1 MKAKNDRK
9 HQCVGDNP
17 IQRPEQDVLG
27 RFASAQSFAQ
37 QVLALDRSE
46 GVVVGILG
54 AWGSGKTS
62 FINLARREFER
73 TEIPILDFN
82 PWMFSGAEQLVDQ
95 FFIELTAQLKI
106 RPGLAQVGKALE
118 DYGEVFSGWAR
129 AATKLLGKSLQRRS
143 RKKGVNERRGKVN
156 EALSKLDK
164 PILVVL
170 DDIDRLLTP
179 EIRDVFRLVRLTAN
193 FSNIIYIVAFDRIR
207 VEEAL
212 TEQGVQGRDYLEKI
226 LQVAIDL
233 PTTPSHL
240 LQRQI
245 PLAVDDAL
253 SNIESPGPF
262 DEQIWP
268 DVFMDIIRPL
278 ARNMRDVR
286 RYANAIQ
293 GTVSGL
299 RGQIALADVL
309 ALEAVRVFLPGVF
322 MRLYETLDVLTATPR
337 LANENRNDT
346 QRLKAQ
352 IDSLIEAAG
361 THDHVVRSMIKHLF
375 PAAQWYIGGSPYG
388 GEWRSEWI
396 RKRRIAHADI
406 LRFYLERVESNGLL
420 AFTDAEQ
427 AWTRLADRDALD
439 NYLRSCDKTRWQDII
454 ASLETYEDQFVQEHV
469 VPGTIVLRNLLPD
482 IPERPRELLGLD
494 TRMVVTR
501 VSYRLLR
508 SLKEPAA
515 IETAVRQVLPELKSL
530 SAKLSLLDQIGY
542 RENVGHELVS
552 KEAAAEFEKTWRDEV
567 RSTSVDDLAKEYDLF
582 VVLYLAKRESG
593 PAEAS
598 LHIDGSPKL
607 TLALLRSARS
617 EELSQTMG
625 SRAVRRSPRLA
636 WEALID
642 LYGDEATL
650 RQRIESLKET
660 HPEGADELL
669 ELASKYS
676 CGWRPDDLHTRDEQP

>member
-1 MKAKNDRK
+1 MEAKNDRK

-82 PWMFSGAEQLVDQ
+82 PWMFSGADQLVDQ

-129 AATKLLGKSLQRRS
+129 IATKLLGRSLQRRS
-143 RKKGVNERRGKVN
+143 RKKGVSERRGKVN

-193 FSNIIYIVAFDRIR
+193 FPNIIYIVAFDRIR

-240 LQRQI
+240 LQGQI

-253 SNIESPGPF
+253 SNIENPGPF

-322 MRLYETLDVLTATPR
+322 MRLYEMLDVLTATPR
-337 LANENRNDT
+337 LANENRNDM
-346 QRLKAQ
+346 QRLRAQ

-361 THDHVVRSMIKHLF
+361 THDQVVRSMIKHLF
-375 PAAQWYIGGSPYG
+375 PATQWYIGGSRYG

-439 NYLRSCDKTRWQDII
+439 SYLRSCDKTRLQDII

-469 VPGTIVLRNLLPD
+469 VPGTIVLLNLLPD
-482 IPERPRELLGLD
+482 LPERPRELLGLD

-515 IETAVRQVLPELKSL
+515 IETAVRRVLPELKSL
-530 SAKLSLLDQIGY
+530 SARLSLLDQIGY

-567 RSTSVDDLAKEYDLF
+567 RSVSIDDLAKEYDLLG
-582 VVLYLAKRESG
+582 VLYLAKHESG
-593 PAEAS
+593 PSEAS
-598 LHIDGSPKL
+598 LYIDDSPKL
-607 TLALLRSARS
+607 TLALLQSARS
-617 EELSQTMG
+617 EQVSQTMG

-636 WEALID
+636 WETLID

-676 CGWRPDDLHTRDEQP
+676 CGWRPDDSYKRDEQP

>member
-1 MKAKNDRK
+1 MEAKNDRK
-9 HQCVGDNP
+9 YQCVGDNP
-17 IQRPEQDVLG
+17 IQRPEQDVIG

-106 RPGLAQVGKALE
+106 RPGLAQVGRALE

-129 AATKLLGKSLQRRS
+129 VATKLLGKILQLRS

-193 FSNIIYIVAFDRIR
+193 FPNIIYITAFDRIR
-207 VEEAL
+207 VEKAL
-212 TEQGVQGRDYLEKI
+212 TEQGVPGRDYLEKI

-233 PTTPSHL
+233 PAIPSHL
-240 LQRQI
+240 LHRQI
-245 PLAVDDAL
+245 LSAVNDAL
-253 SNIESPGPF
+253 SNIENPGPF
-262 DEQIWP
+262 DEQIWT
-268 DVFMDIIRPL
+268 DIFMDIIQPL
-278 ARNMRDVR
+278 IRNMRDVR
-286 RYANAIQ
+286 RYAVAIQ
-293 GTVSGL
+293 GTVSAL
-299 RGQIALADVL
+299 KGQIALADVL

-322 MRLYETLDVLTATPR
+322 IRLHETLDGLTATSR
-337 LANENRNDT
+337 LFHENRSVT
-346 QRLKAQ
+346 QQLKAQ
-352 IDSLIEAAG
+352 IDRLIEAAE
-361 THDHVVRSMIKHLF
+361 TSDQVVRSVIQHLF
-375 PAAQWYIGGSPYG
+375 PAARSHIGGNHYG
-388 GEWRSEWI
+388 DEWKSEWI
-396 RKRRIAHADI
+396 KNLRVAHEDI
-406 LRFYLERVESNGLL
+406 LRLYLERVESDSLL
-420 AFTDAEQ
+420 AFTDAER
-427 AWTRLADRDALD
+427 AWTCMADRNALD
-439 NYLRSCDKTRWQDII
+439 SYLRSCDKTRLQDII
-454 ASLETYEDQFVQEHV
+454 ASLETYEDQFAQEHV
-469 VPGTIVLRNLLPD
+469 VPGTIVLLNLLPD
-482 IPERPRELLGLD
+482 LPERPQELFGLD

-501 VSYRLLR
+501 VIYRLLR
-508 SLKEPAA
+508 SLKESVA
-515 IETAVRQVLPELKSL
+515 IETAVRQILPELKSL
-530 SAKLSLLDQIGY
+530 AAKLSLLEQIGY
-542 RENVGHELVS
+542 RENAGLELVS
-552 KEAAAEFEKTWRDEV
+552 KEAAAEFEKLWRDEV
-567 RSTSVDDLAKEYDLF
+567 RSVSVDDLAKEYDLLR
-582 VVLYLAKRESG
+582 VLYFAKRESE
-593 PAEAS
+593 PSEAS
-598 LHIDGSPKL
+598 LNIDGSPKL
-607 TLALLRSARS
+607 TLALLQSARS
-617 EELSQTMG
+617 EELSQTIG

-636 WEALID
+636 WETLVD
-642 LYGDEATL
+642 LYGNEATL

-676 CGWRPDDLHTRDEQP
+676 CGWRPDDSHKRDEQP

>member
-1 MKAKNDRK
+1 MTIS
-9 HQCVGDNP
+9 GDNP
-17 IQRPEQDVLG
+17 IRHPEQDTLG
-27 RFASAQSFAQ
+27 RFAFAQSFAR
-37 QVLALDRSE
+37 QVLALDRTE
-46 GVVVGILG
+46 GVVVGVLG

-62 FINLARREFER
+62 FVNLALKEFEQ
-73 TEIPILDFN
+73 TKIPILDFN
-82 PWMFSGAEQLVDQ
+82 PWMFSGADQLVDQ

-118 DYGEVFSGWAR
+118 NYGEAFSGLAR
-129 AATKLLGKSLQRRS
+129 VVTKLLGKSLQRRS
-143 RKKGVNERRGKVN
+143 RKGGVSERRAKVK

-170 DDIDRLLTP
+170 DDIDRLLTS
-179 EIRDVFRLVRLTAN
+179 EIRAVFRLVRLTAN
-193 FSNIIYIVAFDRIR
+193 FPNIIYITAFDRIR

-212 TEQGVQGRDYLEKI
+212 TEQGVPGRDYLEKI

-233 PTTPSHL
+233 PAIPSHL
-240 LQRQI
+240 LHRQI

-253 SNIESPGPF
+253 SNIENPGPF

-268 DVFMDIIRPL
+268 DIFMDIIQPL
-278 ARNMRDVR
+278 IRNMRDVR
-286 RYANAIQ
+286 RYAAAVQ
-293 GTVSGL
+293 GTVSAL
-299 RGQIALADVL
+299 KGQIALVDVL

-322 MRLYETLDVLTATPR
+322 IHLHETLDGLTAISG
-337 LANENRNDT
+337 LSHENRSVA
-346 QRLKAQ
+346 QQLKAQ
-352 IDSLIEAAG
+352 IDRLIEAAE
-361 THDHVVRSMIKHLF
+361 TSDQVVRSMIQHLF
-375 PAAQWYIGGSPYG
+375 PAALSHIGGNHYG
-388 GEWRSEWI
+388 DGWKSEWI
-396 RKRRIAHADI
+396 KNRRVAHDDI
-406 LRFYLERVESNGLL
+406 LRLYLERVESDSLL

-427 AWTRLADRDALD
+427 AWTRLADRNALD
-439 NYLRSCDKTRWQDII
+439 SHLRSCDKTRLQDII

-469 VPGTIVLRNLLPD
+469 VPGTIVLLNLLPD
-482 IPERPRELLGLD
+482 LPKRPQEFFGLD
-494 TRMVVTR
+494 ARMVVTR

-542 RENVGHELVS
+542 RENAGHKLVS

-567 RSTSVDDLAKEYDLF
+567 RSVSVDDLAKEYDLF
-582 VVLYLAKRESG
+582 GVLYPAKRESG
-593 PAEAS
+593 PSEAS
-598 LHIDGSPKL
+598 LYIDGSPKL
-607 TLALLRSARS
+607 TLALLQSARS
-617 EELSQTMG
+617 EKLSQTIG

-669 ELASKYS
+669 ELASKYL
-676 CGWRPDDLHTRDEQP
+676 CGWRPDDLHTNDEQP